1 MNGASATSI
10 REGDVIASVDL
21 GSNSFHLVVAR
32 YELGSLQIIDRM
44 REMVRL
50 AAGLGA
56 DGSLDAEH
64 GARALD
70 CLARFGQRLRDIP
83 PSHVRAMAT
92 NTVRRLAD
100 PRAFLV
106 AGEAAL
112 GHAIEVAPGREEAR
126 LIYLGVAHAFPQLPG
141 RRLVVDIG
149 GGSTEFII
157 GQGLD
162 ALETESL
169 QMGCVVSTRHLFP
182 DGRITRK
189 RWQSAR
195 TEIAVE
201 LRQFAP
207 HYRARGWS
215 EAIGSS
221 GTIKALGG
229 VSRAMGATD
238 WEVTRSSLTKISD
251 AIIAAGHIDAVRLPD
266 LSEQRRPVIAG
277 GAVILDAVFEVLD
290 LERMRISESA
300 LREGLLW
307 DMIGR
312 SEQRDPRERA
322 VASWSQ
328 RFSVDLAQAAR
339 VEATAATMFQ
349 HVQATWNLDDAAE
362 DWLRFAARLHEIGFA
377 VAHSQHH
384 LHAAYLVE
392 HGDLPGFSE
401 QEQQILAFL
410 LHVQR
415 RAPGTALG
423 RLQMLPDR
431 LQQPALAIGVLLR
444 LSILL
449 HRARSDEPLPSI
461 GLRPA
466 PGSLRL
472 ALDRSWIDAR
482 PLTGADLDRERK
494 LLANLDFKL
503 ILGLS

>member
-1 MNGASATSI
+1 MNAISPTAI

-21 GSNSFHLVVAR
+21 GSNSFHLLVAR

-50 AAGLGA
+50 AAGLGE
-56 DGSLDAEH
+56 DGGLDVDH
-64 GARALD
+64 RNRALA

-83 PSHVRAMAT
+83 APHVRAMAT

-100 PRAFLV
+100 PRSFLV

-157 GQGLD
+157 GKGLD

-189 RWQSAR
+189 RWENAR
-195 TEIAVE
+195 TELAVE

-207 HYRARGWS
+207 NYRARGWS

-229 VSRAMGATD
+229 VSRAMGVGD
-238 WEVTRSSLTKISD
+238 WVVTRDSLTRICD
-251 AIIAAGHIDAVRLPD
+251 AIITAGHVDAIDLPD

-277 GAVILDAVFEVLD
+277 GAVILDAVFDVLE
-290 LERMRISESA
+290 LERMRISDSA
-300 LREGLLW
+300 LREGVLW

-312 SEQRDPRERA
+312 AEQRDPRERA

-328 RFSVDLAQAAR
+328 RYSVDLAQAAR
-339 VEATAATMFQ
+339 VETTAAMMFNQ
-349 HVQATWNLDDAAE
+349 LRSAWNLEDAAE
-362 DWLRFAARLHEIGFA
+362 GWLRFAARLHEIGFA
-377 VAHSQHH
+377 VAHSQHQ

-392 HGDLPGFSE
+392 NGDLPGFSA

-415 RAPGTALG
+415 RAPGTALE
-423 RLQMLPDR
+423 RLQQLPDR
-431 LQQPALAIGVLLR
+431 LQQPALAIAVILR

-449 HRARSDEPLPSI
+449 HRARSDEAMPPI
-461 GLRPA
+461 ALRAGPR
-466 PGSLRL
+466 SLRL
-472 ALDRSWIDAR
+472 ALDDAWLEVH
-482 PLTGADLDRERK
+482 PLTRADLARERK
-494 LLANLDFKL
+494 SLAGIDFKL
-503 ILGLS
+503 VLGST

>member
-1 MNGASATSI
+1 MNGAAATTI
-10 REGDVIASVDL
+10 REGDVVAAVDL
-21 GSNSFHLVVAR
+21 GSNSFHLLVAR

-50 AAGLGA
+50 AAGLNA
-56 DGSLDAEH
+56 DGSLEP
-64 GARALD
+64 GRRGIALE
-70 CLARFGQRLRDIP
+70 CLARFGQRLRGIP
-83 PSHVRAMAT
+83 ASHVRAMAT
-92 NTVRRLAD
+92 NTVRRLAE
-100 PRAFLV
+100 PRGFLMP
-106 AGEAAL
+106 AELAL
-112 GHAIEVAPGREEAR
+112 GHVIEVAPGREEAR
-126 LIYLGVAHAFPQLPG
+126 LIYLGVAHAFPKLRG

-169 QMGCVVSTRHLFP
+169 QMGCVVSTKHLFP
-182 DGRITRK
+182 DGKITRK
-189 RWQSAR
+189 RWHNAR

-207 HYRARGWS
+207 SYRARGWS

-229 VSRAMGATD
+229 VSQAMGSGD
-238 WEVTRSSLTKISD
+238 WVVTRESLTKISD
-251 AIIAAGHIDAVRLPD
+251 AIIAAGHVDAVKLPD

-277 GAVILDAVFEVLD
+277 GTVILDAIFDVLE
-290 LERMRISESA
+290 LERMRISDSA

-312 SEQRDPRERA
+312 AEQRDPRERA

-328 RFSVDLAQAAR
+328 RYGVDLAQAAR
-339 VEATAATMFQ
+339 VEATSTRMSAQVRSA
-349 HVQATWNLDDAAE
+349 WNLDEASE
-362 DWLRFAARLHEIGFA
+362 DSLRFAARLHEIGFA

-392 HGDLPGFSE
+392 QGDLPGFSA
-401 QEQQILAFL
+401 QEQHILAFL
-410 LHVQR
+410 LHFQR
-415 RAPGTALG
+415 RVPAAALA

-444 LSILL
+444 LAVLL
-449 HRARSDEPLPSI
+449 HRARSDETIPDI
-461 GLRPA
+461 ALRP
-466 PGSLRL
+466 GNRSLRL
-472 ALDRSWIDAR
+472 AVDDAWLDAR
-482 PLTGADLDRERK
+482 PLTRADLLRERRS
-494 LLANLDFKL
+494 LASIEFKL
-503 ILGLS
+503 VLAAT

>member
-1 MNGASATSI
+1 MKGASPPGI

-21 GSNSFHLVVAR
+21 GSNSFHLLVAR

-50 AAGLGA
+50 AAGLHA
-56 DGSLDAEH
+56 DGSLDNDRR
-64 GARALD
+64 GRALE

-83 PSHVRAMAT
+83 PQHVRAMAT

-100 PRAFLV
+100 PRSFLV
-106 AGEAAL
+106 DAEAAL

-126 LIYLGVAHAFPQLPG
+126 LIYLGVAHAFPKLRG

-157 GQGLD
+157 GEGLD

-182 DGRITRK
+182 GGRITRK
-189 RWQSAR
+189 RWENAR
-195 TEIAVE
+195 TEIALE

-207 HYRARGWS
+207 TYRARGWS

-229 VSRAMGATD
+229 VSQAMGAGD
-238 WEVTRSSLTKISD
+238 RVVTRDSIARIAD
-251 AIIAAGHIDAVRLPD
+251 AIIAAGHIDAIELPD

-277 GAVILDAVFEVLD
+277 GAVILDAVFEVLE
-290 LERMRISESA
+290 LERMRISDTA

-312 SEQRDPRERA
+312 AEQRDPRERA

-328 RFSVDLAQAAR
+328 RYGVDLRQATR
-339 VEATAATMFQ
+339 VEATAASMFSQ
-349 HVQATWNLDDAAE
+349 LRTAWNLE
-362 DWLRFAARLHEIGFA
+362 DTSEVWLRFAARLHEIGLA
-377 VAHSQHH
+377 VAHSQHQ

-392 HGDLPGFSE
+392 QGDLPGFSA

-410 LHVQR
+410 LHAQR
-415 RAPGTALG
+415 REPGAAFA
-423 RLQMLPDR
+423 RLEHLPDR
-431 LQQPALAIGVLLR
+431 LRQPAFSIAVILR
-444 LSILL
+444 LAILL
-449 HRARSDEPLPSI
+449 HRARSDDPLPPI
-461 GLRPA
+461 GIRAGPR
-466 PGSLRL
+466 SLRL
-472 ALDRSWIDAR
+472 ALDEDWLDAR
-482 PLTGADLDRERK
+482 PLTRVDLARERK
-494 LLANLDFKL
+494 QLATLDFKL
-503 ILGLS
+503 ILGTR

>member
-1 MNGASATSI
+1 MNGTSPAAI

-21 GSNSFHLVVAR
+21 GSNSFHLLVAR

-50 AAGLGA
+50 AAGLGD
-56 DGSLDAEH
+56 DGSLDAAH
-64 GARALD
+64 MQRALQ

-83 PSHVRAMAT
+83 PPHVRAMAT

-100 PRAFLV
+100 PRTFLV
-106 AGEAAL
+106 AAEAAL
-112 GHAIEVAPGREEAR
+112 GHSIAVAPGREEAR
-126 LIYLGVAHAFPQLPG
+126 LIYLGVAHAFPKLRG

-189 RWQSAR
+189 RWQAAR
-195 TEIAVE
+195 TEIAME

-207 HYRARGWS
+207 TYRTRGWS

-221 GTIKALGG
+221 GTIKALAG
-229 VSRAMGATD
+229 VSQAMGAAE
-238 WEVTRSSLTKISD
+238 WAVTRDSMAKISE
-251 AIIAAGHIDAVRLPD
+251 AIIAAGHVDAVHLPD

-277 GAVILDAVFEVLD
+277 GAVILDAVFEVLE
-290 LERMRISESA
+290 LERMLISETA

-312 SEQRDPRERA
+312 AEQRDPRERA
-322 VASWSQ
+322 VATWSQ
-328 RFSVDLAQAAR
+328 RYNVDLAQAAR
-339 VEATAATMFQ
+339 VEATAAAMFLQ
-349 HVQATWNLDDAAE
+349 VRSAWNLDDAAE
-362 DWLRFAARLHEIGFA
+362 DWLRFAARLHEIGLA
-377 VAHSQHH
+377 VAHSQHQ

-392 HGDLPGFSE
+392 QGDLPGFSA

-410 LHVQR
+410 MHVQR
-415 RAPGTALG
+415 RAPTAAFA
-423 RLQMLPDR
+423 RLEKIPLR
-431 LQQPALAIGVLLR
+431 LQQPAFSIAVLLR
-444 LSILL
+444 LAILL
-449 HRARSDEPLPSI
+449 HRARSDEPVPAI
-461 GLRPA
+461 DLRP
-466 PGSLRL
+466 GSRSLRL
-472 ALDRSWIDAR
+472 ALDDHWLDAS
-482 PLTGADLDRERK
+482 PLTRADLTRERK
-494 LLANLDFKL
+494 ALAAIDFKL
-503 ILGLS
+503 VLGSA

>member
-1 MNGASATSI
+1 MNGANATAI

-21 GSNSFHLVVAR
+21 GSNSFHLLVAR

-56 DGSLDAEH
+56 DGSLDAGH
-64 GARALD
+64 RGRALE

-83 PSHVRAMAT
+83 ASRVRAVAT

-100 PRAFLV
+100 PRTFLV
-106 AGEAAL
+106 AAEAAL
-112 GHAIEVAPGREEAR
+112 GHTIEVAPGREEAR
-126 LIYLGVAHAFPQLPG
+126 LIYLGVAHAFPQLRG

-189 RWQSAR
+189 RWQNAR

-229 VSRAMGATD
+229 VSRAMGVGD
-238 WEVTRSSLTKISD
+238 WVVTRESLTMISD
-251 AIIAAGHIDAVRLPD
+251 AIIAAGHIDAIELPD
-266 LSEQRRPVIAG
+266 LSEQRKPVIAG
-277 GAVILDAVFEVLD
+277 GAVILDAVFDVLE
-290 LERMRISESA
+290 LERMRISDSA
-300 LREGLLW
+300 LREGLMW

-312 SEQRDPRERA
+312 AEQRDPRERA

-328 RFSVDLAQAAR
+328 RYGVDLAQAAR
-339 VEATAATMFQ
+339 VETTAAAMFKQ
-349 HVQATWNLDDAAE
+349 LRSAWNLEDAAE
-362 DWLRFAARLHEIGFA
+362 DWLRFAARLHEIGLA
-377 VAHSQHH
+377 VAHSQHQ

-392 HGDLPGFSE
+392 QGDLPGFSA

-415 RAPGTALG
+415 RAPGAAFA
-423 RLQMLPDR
+423 RLQKLPDR
-431 LQQPALAIGVLLR
+431 LQHPALAIGVILR
-444 LSILL
+444 LAILL
-449 HRARSDEPLPSI
+449 HRARSDEALPAI
-461 GLRPA
+461 ALRAGPR
-466 PGSLRL
+466 SLRL
-472 ALDRSWIDAR
+472 ALDEEWLEAR
-482 PLTGADLDRERK
+482 PLTRADLARERK
-494 LLANLDFKL
+494 SLASIDFKL
-503 ILGLS
+503 VLGSS